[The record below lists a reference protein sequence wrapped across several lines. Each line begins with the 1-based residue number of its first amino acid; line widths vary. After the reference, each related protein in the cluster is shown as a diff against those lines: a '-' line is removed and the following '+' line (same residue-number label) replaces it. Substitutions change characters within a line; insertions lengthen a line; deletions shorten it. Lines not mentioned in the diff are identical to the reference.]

1 MTSVLVSSTISIL
14 CNAPAKRVEQV
25 EDVGGMASASYRVKS
40 TWMLLGLAVEG
51 LGEH

>member
-25 EDVGGMASASYRVKS
+25 EVGGMASASYRVKS